1 MARFAELSESDLSC
15 LLEEKDAENT
25 KKATKVAI
33 NLFRSYLQEKRLT
46 ETEILTSK
54 IKLATVL
61 EKFYPEARKQDGNYY
76 TTASLTA
83 IRFSLQRFFSNHS
96 IDIIKDPEFRE
107 SNATFQAT
115 LVKLKREGMAK
126 TQHKPPINKEDIN
139 KLYQS
144 GLFDS
149 NSPDTLQNK
158 VFFEVML
165 YFCRRGRQNLRN
177 LKKSNFSIE
186 TDPSK
191 RKYVC
196 KVKDELTKNR
206 RETDEAQETQVMFAT
221 GGPLCP
227 VLSFEQ
233 YVSHLNPKN
242 EFFFQRPKR
251 VKDVSNDVWYDN
263 MVVGQR
269 TLGEKMKKLSTDAEL
284 SYIYT
289 NHSIRATAVTVLD
302 ECGYK
307 ARHIMAVS
315 GHKSENSIRSYAA
328 RTSLSKKRKMSEALS
343 FSTSENQ
350 IISDSQSFSI
360 GESSKSLATTSSPEE
375 KLLTLT
381 DSQERFL
388 NEINFQQMSNQQ
400 QTVNNYNNCTFN
412 FNTA

>member
-1 MARFAELSESDLSC
+1 MARFAELSENDLSC
-15 LLEEKDAENT
+15 LLAEKDAENT
-25 KKATKVAI
+25 KKATKVAM
-33 NLFRSYLQEKRLT
+33 NLFRSYLQEKGLT

-107 SNATFQAT
+107 SNAAFQAT

-139 KLYQS
+139 KLYQT
-144 GLFDS
+144 GQFDS

-177 LKKSNFSIE
+177 LKKSDFSIE
-186 TDPSK
+186 TDRSK

-206 RETDEAQETQVMFAT
+206 HETDKAQETQVMFAT

-233 YVSHLNPKN
+233 CVSHLNPKN
-242 EFFFQRPKR
+242 EFFFQLPK
-251 VKDVSNDVWYDN
+251 SL
-263 MVVGQR
+263 Q
-269 TLGEKMKKLSTDAEL
+269 
-284 SYIYT
+284 
-289 NHSIRATAVTVLD
+289 NHSIRATAITVLD
-302 ECGYK
+302 ECEYE

-343 FSTSENQ
+343 FSTSENK
-350 IISDSQSFSI
+350 IISDSQSFLI

-381 DSQERFL
+381 DSQKRFL
-388 NEINFQQMSNQQ
+388 NEIDFQQMSNQQ

-412 FNTA
+412 FNTN

>member
-1 MARFAELSESDLSC
+1 M
-15 LLEEKDAENT
+15 
-25 KKATKVAI
+25 
-33 NLFRSYLQEKRLT
+33 
-46 ETEILTSK
+46 
-54 IKLATVL
+54 
-61 EKFYPEARKQDGNYY
+61 
-76 TTASLTA
+76 
-83 IRFSLQRFFSNHS
+83 
-96 IDIIKDPEFRE
+96 
-107 SNATFQAT
+107 
-115 LVKLKREGMAK
+115 
-126 TQHKPPINKEDIN
+126 
-139 KLYQS
+139 
-144 GLFDS
+144 
-149 NSPDTLQNK
+149 
-158 VFFEVML
+158 
-165 YFCRRGRQNLRN
+165 
-177 LKKSNFSIE
+177 
-186 TDPSK
+186 
-191 RKYVC
+191 
-196 KVKDELTKNR
+196 KDELTKNR
-206 RETDEAQETQVMFAT
+206 RETDEAQETQVMLAT

-242 EFFFQRPKR
+242 EFFFQQPKR

-289 NHSIRATAVTVLD
+289 NHSIRATAITVLD
-302 ECGYK
+302 EYGYE

-328 RTSLSKKRKMSEALS
+328 RTSLSKKRKLSESLS
-343 FSTSENQ
+343 FSTSEKK

-360 GESSKSLATTSSPEE
+360 GESSKSLATNSSPEE